1 MTKNKKRVMAYVSG
15 LVAIS
20 FAFSGVVAA
29 QFTSPNYKVEE
40 SYFGTGGELETSSP
54 NYKSRQS
61 TGSLGVG
68 NGSSANNDSTS
79 GFNTPADPF
88 LEFAVSGATVNLG
101 TLNESTASSG
111 AAQAGACNCSF
122 YVRSYMSSGYSVV
135 TISQPPTNESNNSLQ
150 AKSVLGVP
158 STDPDVEEF
167 GINVVDNSTPNVG
180 ANPVNDPDG
189 TFADGQASTG
199 YSTPDQFKYN
209 AGDII
214 ASAPATA
221 GNQGV
226 GKTDYTI
233 SYIAKISRMS
243 KAGSYVMNHDL
254 VAVPTF

>member
-1 MTKNKKRVMAYVSG
+1 MTNNKKRVIAYVSG

-20 FAFSGVVAA
+20 FAFSGVVVA

-40 SYFGTGGELETSSP
+40 SYFGTGGELETISP

-68 NGSSANNDSTS
+68 NGSSANNDATS
-79 GFNTPADPF
+79 GFTTPSDPF
-88 LEFAVSGATVNLG
+88 LEFAVSGATVDLG
-101 TLNESTASSG
+101 TLSESSTSSD

-122 YVRSYMSSGYSVV
+122 YVRSYMSLGYSVITV
-135 TISQPPTNESNNSLQ
+135 SQPPTSESNNSLQ
-150 AKSVLGVP
+150 AKSVLAVP

-167 GINVVDNSTPNVG
+167 GINVVNNTSPDIG
-180 ANPVNDPDG
+180 ADPINDPDG

-199 YSTPDQFKYN
+199 YSTPNQFKYS

-214 ASAPATA
+214 ASSPATA

-226 GKTDYTI
+226 GKTNYTI